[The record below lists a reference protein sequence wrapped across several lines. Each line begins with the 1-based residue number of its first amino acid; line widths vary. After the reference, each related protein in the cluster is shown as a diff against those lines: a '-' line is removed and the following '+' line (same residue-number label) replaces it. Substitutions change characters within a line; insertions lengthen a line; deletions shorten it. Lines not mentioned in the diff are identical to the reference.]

1 MKLQLVKT
9 GNFHDLPCNFY
20 EKDDEVWMT
29 RRQIG
34 KALGYSDPRLAIT
47 KIHQAHKDRLDNL
60 SSTET
65 VLVDGKNRE
74 VTLYNEMGVF
84 EICRWSRQPKADEFM
99 DWVWEIIKSYRH
111 GNLQVANPDDRLQ
124 KFCVDQMEIINR
136 MYQDNKRLYKVTIK
150 GFNALADIVKE
161 MRVERKE
168 FYRNMDCKPSNKISI
183 EDKESIIAEYKMDQ
197 WKAEV
202 YNLIDNII
210 KESDELGNTRRE
222 ILSQVYVYLTNAY
235 GIVWEQARKEYKE
248 KYHIESRVS
257 TIDICY
263 DMYPDYVT
271 STLEKVL
278 RQFRKENADPDW
290 DTMKIKIVNYA
301 RHIGNKSA
309 GGTSVYRK
317 IYKKMA
323 ENGVDWKKVSK

>member
-29 RRQIG
+29 RTQIG
-34 KALGYSDPRLAIT
+34 KALEYAEPSKAIQ
-47 KIHQAHKDRLDNL
+47 KIHERNNNRFIDK
-60 SSTET
+60 STVVKMGT
-65 VLVDGKNRE
+65 VDGKNRD
-74 VTLYNEMGVF
+74 VVLYNELGIF
-84 EICRWSRQPKADEFM
+84 EICRHSKQPKADEFM
-99 DWVWEIIKSYRH
+99 DWAFGIVKAYRH
-111 GNLQVANPDDRLQ
+111 GQLQVVNPDDKLQ
-124 KFCVDQMEIINR
+124 KFCADQMEIINK
-136 MYQDNKRLYKVTIK
+136 MYEDNKRLYKVTIK

-168 FYRNMDCKPSNKISI
+168 FYKNMDCKPSNKISV

-235 GIVWEQARKEYKE
+235 
-248 KYHIESRVS
+248 
-257 TIDICY
+257 
-263 DMYPDYVT
+263 
-271 STLEKVL
+271 
-278 RQFRKENADPDW
+278 
-290 DTMKIKIVNYA
+290 
-301 RHIGNKSA
+301 
-309 GGTSVYRK
+309 
-317 IYKKMA
+317 
-323 ENGVDWKKVSK
+323 